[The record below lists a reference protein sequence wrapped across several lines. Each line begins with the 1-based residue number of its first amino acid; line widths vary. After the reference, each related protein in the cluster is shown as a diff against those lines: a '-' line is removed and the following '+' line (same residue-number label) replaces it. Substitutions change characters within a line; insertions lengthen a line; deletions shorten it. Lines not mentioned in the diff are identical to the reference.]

1 MNRNAFKNAILALLL
16 FFMAGAVFYY
26 FAGGTDDPQSLSF
39 DRSGPR
45 MVALSALLAVLLV
58 SLFFSRP
65 KLGAVLQ
72 SVLIWGGLG
81 LVLVLGYSYRGD
93 FPGIGNRLVAVLVP
107 GTAIDQTDGS
117 VVVIRDGT
125 QHYRV
130 KARVNGAPA
139 TFLVDTGASAV
150 TLTARDARAAG
161 YDLGRL
167 SFTIPVSTANGR
179 AFVAP
184 VRIESLDIG
193 GIRLSDIRAYVSRDG
208 ALETSLLGLTA
219 LDKLSSWR
227 VEGSKLILNP

>member
-1 MNRNAFKNAILALLL
+1 MQPGAFRNFIAAMVLVVLAIAALAY
-16 FFMAGAVFYY
+16 FFAGAS
-26 FAGGTDDPQSLSF
+26 DPSSLSF

-45 MVALSALLAVLLV
+45 MAALGAILAVLLI

-65 KLGAVLQ
+65 RLREVMHSALV
-72 SVLIWGGLG
+72 WGGLG
-81 LVLVLGYSYRGD
+81 LVLVLGYSYKGD
-93 FPGIGNRLVAVLVP
+93 FAGLGDRLVAVLVP
-107 GTAIDQTDGS
+107 GTAVDQTDGS

-130 KARVNGAPA
+130 KAAINGAPA

-150 TLTARDARAAG
+150 TLTADDARAAG
-161 YDLGRL
+161 YDLDSL

-179 AFVAP
+179 TFVAP
-184 VRIESLDIG
+184 VRIETLDIG
-193 GIRLSDIRAYVSRDG
+193 SIRLSDIRAYVSRNG